1 MCDEAISARIG
12 DYIASLAMT
21 GKRDLATAVR
31 NLIAA
36 LDKTT
41 GIGYDTTVKTPQI
54 VIDTSVFIAALRS
67 RQEASYKLLML
78 IDQDKFETNISVPL
92 ILEYEDAAKR
102 LIGAPSVALT
112 ARDIDN
118 ILDYVC
124 AVSNHRTV
132 FYLWR
137 PCLPDPK
144 DDMVLELA
152 VTAGATHIVTY
163 NQRDFQ
169 GAEQFD
175 IHIVTA
181 KEFLQI
187 IGELP

>member
-1 MCDEAISARIG
+1 MKK
-12 DYIASLAMT
+12 L
-21 GKRDLATAVR
+21 
-31 NLIAA
+31 
-36 LDKTT
+36 
-41 GIGYDTTVKTPQI
+41 QI
-54 VIDTSVFIAALRS
+54 VIDTNVFIAALRS
-67 RQEASYKLLML
+67 RQGAAHKLLML
-78 IDQDKFETNISVPL
+78 VGSEKFETDVSVPL

-118 ILDYVC
+118 VLDHLC
-124 AVSNHRTV
+124 AVANHRMI

-137 PCLPDPK
+137 PFLKDPK

-152 VTAGATHIVTY
+152 VTSAGTYIVTY

-169 GAEQFD
+169 GAEQFG
-175 IHIVTA
+175 IQVVTA

-187 IGELP
+187 IGELR

>member
-1 MCDEAISARIG
+1 M
-12 DYIASLAMT
+12 
-21 GKRDLATAVR
+21 K
-31 NLIAA
+31 
-36 LDKTT
+36 K
-41 GIGYDTTVKTPQI
+41 PQI

-67 RQEASYKLLML
+67 RQGASYKLLML
-78 IDQDKFETNISVPL
+78 IDSENFETNISVPL

-102 LIGAPSVALT
+102 LIGEIALT

-118 ILDYVC
+118 VLDYLC
-124 AVSNHRTV
+124 AVANHRAI

-137 PCLPDPK
+137 PFLKDPK

-152 VTAGATHIVTY
+152 VTSVSTYIVTY

-169 GAEQFD
+169 GAEQFG
-175 IHIVTA
+175 IRVVTA

>member
-1 MCDEAISARIG
+1 M
-12 DYIASLAMT
+12 
-21 GKRDLATAVR
+21 K
-31 NLIAA
+31 
-36 LDKTT
+36 K
-41 GIGYDTTVKTPQI
+41 PQI

-67 RQEASYKLLML
+67 RQGAAYKLFTRV
-78 IDQDKFETNISVPL
+78 DSEKFETNISVPL

-102 LIGAPSVALT
+102 LVGMPSVALT

-118 ILDYVC
+118 VLDYLC
-124 AVSNHRTV
+124 AVANHRAI

-137 PCLPDPK
+137 PFLKDPQ

-152 VTAGATHIVTY
+152 VTSASAYIVTY

-169 GAEQFD
+169 GAEQFG
-175 IHIVTA
+175 IRVVTA

-187 IGELP
+187 IGELR